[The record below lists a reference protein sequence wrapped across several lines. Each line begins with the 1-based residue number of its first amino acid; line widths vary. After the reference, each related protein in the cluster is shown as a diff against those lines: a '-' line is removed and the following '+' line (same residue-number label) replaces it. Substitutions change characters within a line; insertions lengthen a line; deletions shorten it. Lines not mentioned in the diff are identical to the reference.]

1 MNFVHIKSMHD
12 RWYEPAIA
20 FYKNK
25 LDHLV
30 TEDASVFAR
39 SLKTDKTQHDFV
51 FIVGIEDDAIVSLA
65 TAHYEATTNVGFI
78 IYLLA
83 QHSQDCEACLKT
95 TLEQI
100 EHELNR
106 ISNQLHGRDVNFFM
120 FESTFESNDVDEE
133 TARKI
138 NFRRHFLTENG
149 YEKQT
154 EITYLQPSLD
164 RNGKPIPLVLYVK
177 GNIPL
182 TKDIFGTSVKSCY
195 ILKYV
200 YANQIPRR
208 IIYPLLVKMGLRKEH
223 RP

>member
-1 MNFVHIKSMHD
+1 M
-12 RWYEPAIA
+12 
-20 FYKNK
+20 
-25 LDHLV
+25 
-30 TEDASVFAR
+30 
-39 SLKTDKTQHDFV
+39 
-51 FIVGIEDDAIVSLA
+51 
-65 TAHYEATTNVGFI
+65 
-78 IYLLA
+78 
-83 QHSQDCEACLKT
+83 KT

-100 EHELNR
+100 EYELNR
-106 ISNQLHGRDVNFFM
+106 ISNHLHGRDVNFFM

-133 TARKI
+133 TAKKI
-138 NFRRHFLTENG
+138 NFRRHFLVDNG

-164 RNGKPIPLVLYVK
+164 RNGKPIPLDLYVK

-200 YANQIPRR
+200 YANQIPRS